1 MSKPKIRI
9 VHIFAPEI
17 IHTDIDNFRHLVQR
31 LTGKPAGNI
40 SGKKRS
46 PPPPPRAADALD
58 EKVKGGE
65 EDEVSRVE
73 WVSGGF
79 LNSLE
84 DGEEDEFFQGL
95 ADFSSFSFT
104 SPHVNF
110 SY

>member
-31 LTGKPAGNI
+31 LTGKPAESI

-46 PPPPPRAADALD
+46 PPRAADALD

-65 EDEVSRVE
+65 EDEVRRVE

-79 LNSLE
+79 LNGLE

-95 ADFSSFSFT
+95 ADFSSSFT